1 MQRTNAP
8 YHVDNRFTDGN
19 PLTGQRATYVD
30 AAIMNAIVDELV
42 YVIEQA
48 GLDLEPGN
56 STQLRAA
63 IVAMI
68 VGGGEGETITADAVS
83 INDAEGYFPGLVSVE
98 GALQALGAFMQTG
111 TFAAARSRREV
122 LQLTGAAHLL
132 VAGHYERIIEISHG
146 SACTYTVRADADVA
160 FPIGGSITIF
170 QAGGGQ
176 VEIVQAEGVTVQK
189 GASFTRK
196 TLEQH
201 SSVVLVKTAV
211 NTWRMGGIMEAAA

>member
-19 PLTGQRATYVD
+19 PLTGQKATYVD

-48 GLDLEPGN
+48 GITLEAGN

-63 IVAMI
+63 IVSMI
-68 VGGGEGETITADAVS
+68 AGGGETITADAVS
-83 INDAEGYFPGLVSVE
+83 INDAGGYFPGLVNVE
-98 GALQALGAFMQTG
+98 EALQALGDFVQFG
-111 TFAAARSRREV
+111 TFSAERSRRAV
-122 LQLTGAAHLL
+122 IQLTGSTHLL
-132 VAGHYERIIEISHG
+132 AAEHFERVIEISHTA
-146 SACTYTVRADADVA
+146 ACTYTVRADADVV

-176 VEIVQAEGVTVQK
+176 VEIVQAAGVTVLK
-189 GASFTRK
+189 GASFNRK

-201 SSVVLVKTAV
+201 SSVVLVKTGA
-211 NTWRMGGIMEAAA
+211 NTWRMGGILEAAA

>member
-8 YHVDNRFTDGN
+8 YHDSNRFTDGN

-48 GLDLEPGN
+48 GITLEPGN

-63 IVAMI
+63 IVSMI
-68 VGGGEGETITADAVS
+68 AGGGDTISADAVS
-83 INDAEGYFPGLVSVE
+83 INDAAGYFPGLVNVE
-98 GALQALGAFMQTG
+98 EALQALGAFMQSG

-122 LQLTGAAHLL
+122 LQLTGAAHVL
-132 VAGHYERIIEISHG
+132 VAGHYERILEISHG
-146 SACTYTVRADADVA
+146 SACTYTVRADTDVA
-160 FPIGGSITIF
+160 FPIGGTITIF

-176 VEIVQAEGVTVQK
+176 VEIVQAAGVTVQK

-201 SSVVLVKTAV
+201 ASVVLVKTAA
-211 NTWRMGGIMEAAA
+211 NTWRIGGMLEAA

>member
-8 YHVDNRFTDGN
+8 YHVGNRFTDGN
-19 PLTGQRATYVD
+19 PLTGQKATFVD

-48 GLDLEPGN
+48 GITLEPGN
-56 STQLRAA
+56 NTQLRSA

-68 VGGGEGETITADAVS
+68 AGGGETISADAVS
-83 INDAEGYFPGLVSVE
+83 INDAAGYFPGLVNVE
-98 GALQALGAFMQTG
+98 EALQALGEFMQSG

-146 SACTYTVRADADVA
+146 SACTYTVRADADVS
-160 FPIGGSITIF
+160 FPIGGTITIF

-176 VEIVQAEGVTVQK
+176 VEIVQAAGVNVQK

-201 SSVVLVKTAV
+201 SSVVLVKVAA

>member
-1 MQRTNAP
+1 MHKVDAP
-8 YHVDNRFTDGN
+8 GHLNNEFSDGN
-19 PLTGQRATYVD
+19 PLTGQEATMVD
-30 AAIMNAIVDELV
+30 AAFMNAIMYEIIN
-42 YVIEQA
+42 VILFAEMT
-48 GLDLEPGN
+48 LEKGTN
-56 STQLRAA
+56 TQLRDA
-63 IVAMI
+63 IISIAT
-68 VGGGEGETITADAVS
+68 GGGSSVAASGVS
-83 INDAEGYFPGLVSVE
+83 IDDAAGYFSGLLNVE
-98 GALQALGAFMQTG
+98 EALQALGEFMQSG

-160 FPIGGSITIF
+160 FPIGGTITIF

-176 VEIVQAEGVTVQK
+176 VEIVQAAGVTVQK

-201 SSVVLVKTAV
+201 SSVVLVKVAA